1 MNCDAI
7 RGLLPLFVYD
17 DLDAADALAV
27 ARHLADCPACQS
39 EHAALMQTRSALEAA
54 PTPAVNVDA
63 LALLRIETARQTL
76 RVRRWRRAALA
87 VGALA
92 ASLLLILT
100 LRVEVR
106 AGDGQ
111 FVLSWGRPH
120 SDTQSPKP
128 DTRDPTPEITE
139 RLQLVQEI
147 ARALAADVADRDDR
161 QQASLAR
168 LRTEVDNLQRFTV
181 DRWRATER
189 DVAALYRTTFPRTES
204 GESQ

>member
-7 RGLLPLFVYD
+7 RGLLPLFIYD
-17 DLDAADALAV
+17 DLDSAESLAV

-39 EHAALMQTRSALEAA
+39 EHAAVMQTRSALEAA

-100 LRVEVR
+100 LKVEVR

-111 FVLSWGRPH
+111 FVLSWGHP
-120 SDTQSPKP
+120 
-128 DTRDPTPEITE
+128 
-139 RLQLVQEI
+139 
-147 ARALAADVADRDDR
+147 
-161 QQASLAR
+161 
-168 LRTEVDNLQRFTV
+168 
-181 DRWRATER
+181 
-189 DVAALYRTTFPRTES
+189 
-204 GESQ
+204 

>member
-17 DLDAADALAV
+17 DLDSAESLAV

-39 EHAALMQTRSALEAA
+39 EHAALMQTRNALESA

-76 RVRRWRRAALA
+76 RIRRWRRAALA
-87 VGALA
+87 IGALA
-92 ASLLLILT
+92 ASLLLMFA

-111 FVLSWGRPH
+111 FVLSWGA
-120 SDTQSPKP
+120 PKP
-128 DTRDPTPEITE
+128 DTRIPIPDPRNPAPEITE

-147 ARALAADVADRDDR
+147 ARALAADVAERDDR
-161 QQASLAR
+161 QQAAVAR
-168 LRTEVDNLQRFTV
+168 LRTEIDNLERFTV

-204 GESQ
+204 GENQ